1 MWKKFPKLRMALSE
15 GGIGWIP
22 YLLERANF
30 THNHHNAWTNSNFGG
45 KKPSDVFNEHIITC
59 FIENV
64 GLRNLDFI
72 NVDKV
77 TWECDYPH
85 SDCTWPESAN
95 VFWKQSQHLSDE
107 VIKIT
112 HLNAMRGVS
121 AYDPFA
127 ILGRENCTVGA
138 LKAQAS
144 ASTSS
149 RPAAWV
155 ARHRSVTR
163 SVRSP
168 RATSTRCLPPPTPRP
183 PCNPP

>member
-59 FIENV
+59 FIEDEF

-107 VIKIT
+107 VINKIT
-112 HLNAMRGVS
+112 HLNAMREFS
-121 AYDPFA
+121 YDPFA

-138 LKAQAS
+138 LKAQAKHVS
-144 ASTSS
+144 IEPACGMGGAAPLRDPERPVTSGDINKMF
-149 RPAAWV
+149 AA
-155 ARHRSVTR
+155 ADAQT
-163 SVRSP
+163 
-168 RATSTRCLPPPTPRP
+168 AL
-183 PCNPP
+183 